1 MSVAHLPISPSTWA
15 LRRNGFA
22 AFLIAMTLLAGS
34 CCAFAQSVT
43 PTPAASAANQDLVKA
58 KSLEQTA
65 QSAWSK
71 LTPAQKLALAPLAS
85 AWSSISEGQKRKWI
99 ALSQNYPRLSD
110 SERATLHGRM
120 TEWASLSAAQ
130 RNQARL
136 SFAQTKQLSTEEK
149 QTQWQAY
156 QALSEEQKKQLA
168 SAGSR
173 PKPVGA
179 APAVAP
185 VGPNKLAAVPVT
197 RSEPPRPAVAASR
210 PHNPTSAP
218 VSSAA
223 PRSVVQP

>member
-1 MSVAHLPISPSTWA
+1 MSAARLPTFLSTWA
-15 LRRNGFA
+15 LQRNGFA
-22 AFLIAMTLLAGS
+22 AVATALTLLAGS
-34 CCAFAQSVT
+34 NCAFAQTVT
-43 PTPAASAANQDLVKA
+43 PAPAASAAKQDLLKT
-58 KSLEQTA
+58 KNLEQTA

-71 LTPAQKLALAPLAS
+71 LTPAQQLALAPLAS
-85 AWSSISEGQKRKWI
+85 AWGTISEGQKRKWI

-120 TEWASLSAAQ
+120 TDWASLSAAQ
-130 RNQARL
+130 RSQARL

-197 RSEPPRPAVAASR
+197 RSEPPKPGVAASKPR
-210 PHNPTSAP
+210 SPVSPP

-223 PRSVVQP
+223 SRPLTQP

>member
-1 MSVAHLPISPSTWA
+1 MSVAHLRAPPSTLT
-15 LRRNGFA
+15 LRRNRFA
-22 AFLIAMTLLAGS
+22 TLLIVTALLAGNL
-34 CCAFAQSVT
+34 CAFANAVI
-43 PTPAASAANQDLVKA
+43 PTTAASAANQDLVRA
-58 KSLEQTA
+58 KDQEQNA
-65 QSAWSK
+65 KSAWSK
-71 LTPAQKLALAPLAS
+71 LTPAQQLALAPLAS

-168 SAGSR
+168 SAGAR

-179 APAVAP
+179 APAIAP
-185 VGPNKLAAVPVT
+185 VGPDKLAAVPVT
-197 RSEPPRPAVAASR
+197 RSEPQRPAAAASR
-210 PHNPTSAP
+210 PRSPASP
-218 VSSAA
+218 PISSAA
-223 PRSVVQP
+223 SRPVAQP